1 MGWYGTWNLEYKGNN
16 PKKFVNTA
24 KLVIANFKKRF
35 EISDD
40 NSELEAVK
48 GLSWY
53 SADKDIEKILSY
65 LDDGNQIHVLIDGE
79 THPYDDVD
87 EELEYEEQIYKKE
100 NGQVSMECEYTD
112 CDRYQSDRHGMKG
125 AFIYEL
131 AYPDRA
137 REETISGGYTDTLDT
152 YIQWIA
158 QEMGDSEEMMP
169 IIQSFMSEIMDISR
183 EDVVNE
189 NGLINEEAFAYF
201 NNIKAKFKTLD
212 STKEYI
218 SEVKAKLPQKEAEK
232 ELEIPDIL
240 TNMSKRDVKKLGG
253 MEQLI
258 ALYNKVGEEKAI
270 ELLTTLGYDLS
281 GKSKAQEKAKE
292 KQSKK
297 AKQKEDSAVND
308 KIKEAVTDYFL
319 GCVKKKYPNLTEED
333 AQRFTK
339 KLGKYVDSKLESG
352 GWITPSFSIDYEP
365 CDELRSAF
373 YSMKLDNIDS
383 GLPIYGVFPIETTVF
398 MHPGKGAEVSGL
410 ESEYLYLTDEY
421 REDLLTSA
429 NTAIL
434 REESKIPQ
442 EIKDKFEAEYQTAME
457 ALNIERERLVRKEQ
471 AEQEVLSTKKA
482 LQEKAEAL
490 IASYG
495 ARIDELETLGLTAT
509 EVEQRKKQILQE
521 TKNADEQAQ
530 KFKTDEK
537 LSKIRE
543 EYGWGTL
550 SSYDERHKD
559 ILDKTQ
565 WMRNRYIQ
573 YSREKNDEIWEQHR
587 KEHTDEDFSW
597 PDTSSVPSDLDRL
610 YAEKAK
616 IDKYNREHSREQQIG
631 TSIDTQQNIQ
641 SLTDEQ
647 QKFVNALG
655 KAYISYVKDR
665 DIVDKYSLRNQ
676 REQILLDS
684 FSKYFASNYDK
695 LTNPAF
701 IVDFEND
708 EMRKIFKKDGFN
720 ISRDGVWLFR
730 RDNPHIQVSEG
741 LIYSIES
748 WLGKAKIEYGTP
760 EAIKDRIS
768 SLDSRIRYMQD
779 SDSNKFEL
787 EGLKREK
794 QSFEAYQ
801 RQLLGQP
808 EIEPSLQ
815 DLDREKEILE
825 AVDEKT
831 TSLLNEME
839 KKKAKGQKQ
848 FDDDSIEFDG

>member
-1 MGWYGTWNLEYKGNN
+1 MY
-16 PKKFVNTA
+16 
-24 KLVIANFKKRF
+24 
-35 EISDD
+35 
-40 NSELEAVK
+40 
-48 GLSWY
+48 
-53 SADKDIEKILSY
+53 
-65 LDDGNQIHVLIDGE
+65 
-79 THPYDDVD
+79 
-87 EELEYEEQIYKKE
+87 
-100 NGQVSMECEYTD
+100 C
-112 CDRYQSDRHGMKG
+112 C
-125 AFIYEL
+125 
-131 AYPDRA
+131 
-137 REETISGGYTDTLDT
+137 
-152 YIQWIA
+152 
-158 QEMGDSEEMMP
+158 
-169 IIQSFMSEIMDISR
+169 
-183 EDVVNE
+183 
-189 NGLINEEAFAYF
+189 
-201 NNIKAKFKTLD
+201 
-212 STKEYI
+212 
-218 SEVKAKLPQKEAEK
+218 
-232 ELEIPDIL
+232 
-240 TNMSKRDVKKLGG
+240 
-253 MEQLI
+253 
-258 ALYNKVGEEKAI
+258 
-270 ELLTTLGYDLS
+270 
-281 GKSKAQEKAKE
+281 
-292 KQSKK
+292 
-297 AKQKEDSAVND
+297 
-308 KIKEAVTDYFL
+308 
-319 GCVKKKYPNLTEED
+319 
-333 AQRFTK
+333 
-339 KLGKYVDSKLESG
+339 
-352 GWITPSFSIDYEP
+352 
-365 CDELRSAF
+365 
-373 YSMKLDNIDS
+373 
-383 GLPIYGVFPIETTVF
+383 
-398 MHPGKGAEVSGL
+398 
-410 ESEYLYLTDEY
+410 
-421 REDLLTSA
+421 
-429 NTAIL
+429 
-434 REESKIPQ
+434 
-442 EIKDKFEAEYQTAME
+442 
-457 ALNIERERLVRKEQ
+457 
-471 AEQEVLSTKKA
+471 
-482 LQEKAEAL
+482 
-490 IASYG
+490 
-495 ARIDELETLGLTAT
+495 
-509 EVEQRKKQILQE
+509 
-521 TKNADEQAQ
+521 
-530 KFKTDEK
+530 
-537 LSKIRE
+537 
-543 EYGWGTL
+543 
-550 SSYDERHKD
+550 
-559 ILDKTQ
+559 
-565 WMRNRYIQ
+565 
-573 YSREKNDEIWEQHR
+573 EKNDEIWEQHR